1 MWPAVWPIAWKEE
14 RTKGPRDP
22 EAASRNGARIFKT
35 TMGHAQQEELGFS
48 AANIKTESPSS
59 LEATLSFTSRDE
71 MNLAEF
77 PLTVLSTRT
86 NQDIKTLEFAD
97 TQRLSNGEVIT
108 RQWIITGADKFGL
121 PTSTDDDVLLGLMR
135 LSMDQGFRDPKVYF
149 TRYELL
155 RVLRWTTEGRSYSR
169 LTKSLDRLSGV
180 RIRASNA
187 FFDNES
193 KAYQTKNFGIIDAYE
208 INDSRSGRSLSKKKE
223 NQMSYFIWS
232 EALFQSFQAGFIK
245 KLDLNLYF
253 QLRSAVSRRLYR
265 YLDKHFY
272 YKSSLERPL
281 TVLAFEKL
289 GLSRSYNYIS
299 QIKQQLEPAADELVR
314 IGFLERYEFLGKG
327 SDTTVRFE
335 APQKKTSLLPGMAA
349 ANTSRPS
356 HWSRPELR
364 DLTSS
369 VVPAVFPAPV
379 SGGEET
385 FNGERSLKTAIVEA
399 LITRGISL
407 NQATR
412 LLQGKQDAELRH
424 IDQIISYYDYLVQSQ
439 DTKVSKNRI
448 GFLYRAVEFP
458 HRFVLPKSFGDGGGL
473 DSRGLKPEELGDK
486 FRVQES
492 RVQANRAQASGG
504 MASGQ
509 TRPERQL
516 VKRGRDAETLESE
529 AYEGFVEEQFQAQK
543 SQMTEQ
549 QLGFVYQQIRA
560 KMKPLKSVLDGP
572 SFEKAVAGCVREEIV
587 KIAHVPS
594 KTLWQRRRAG

>member
-1 MWPAVWPIAWKEE
+1 
-14 RTKGPRDP
+14 
-22 EAASRNGARIFKT
+22 
-35 TMGHAQQEELGFS
+35 MGHAQQEELGF
-48 AANIKTESPSS
+48 AATKIKVEPSS
-59 LEATLSFTSRDE
+59 SFESTLSFTSRDE

-86 NQDIKTLEFAD
+86 NQEIKTLEFAD
-97 TQRLSNGEVIT
+97 TQRLANGEVIT

-232 EALFQSFQAGFIK
+232 ETLFQSFQAGFIK

-335 APQKKTSLLPGMAA
+335 APQKKTSLLPGMASTA
-349 ANTSRPS
+349 RVSNWSLREMSSREMKSPIDS
-356 HWSRPELR
+356 TGTP
-364 DLTSS
+364 
-369 VVPAVFPAPV
+369 PGNP
-379 SGGEET
+379 GEKAGEKGQERT
-385 FNGERSLKTAIVEA
+385 LNGERSLKTTIVEA

-407 NQATR
+407 HQATR
-412 LLQGKQDAELRH
+412 LLQGKQDPELRH
-424 IDQIISYYDYLVQSQ
+424 IDQIVSYYDYLVQSQ

-458 HRFVLPKSFGDGGGL
+458 KRFVLPKSFVD
-473 DSRGLKPEELGDK
+473 
-486 FRVQES
+486 
-492 RVQANRAQASGG
+492 SGG
-504 MASGQ
+504 ESVGERAGDSAGESGKL
-509 TRPERQL
+509 RPERQL
-516 VKRGRDAETLESE
+516 IKRGRDAATLESE
-529 AYEGFVEEQFQAQK
+529 AYEDFVEQQFQAQK

-549 QLGFVYQQIRA
+549 QLGQVYQHICT

-572 SFEKAVAGCVREEIV
+572 SFEKAVAGCVREEII
-587 KIAHVPS
+587 KIAQVPS
-594 KTLWQRRRAG
+594 KTLWQRRRVG